1 MNEEIKKVKRVIKN
15 INKICDENNKSLQ
28 EVFKDMQV
36 NEVVFLENIG
46 IEKELFDDEV
56 CQDLRTLLNN
66 KDTRFYINNNMESI
80 ENDEIEL
87 YSKILN
93 KDLGFLKNKIKM
105 TETTKDEK
113 ENGEKI
119 NYYCKLLNK
128 SLKFILEFTKDDKEV
143 LFNVKINVY
152 FKIDGRNG
160 GYNFNIDKMLKKDL
174 YSILKYLYRFD
185 IIKVYNVLK
194 EYPRYAKNQNL
205 NV

>member
-56 CQDLRTLLNN
+56 CQDLRTLLSN

-87 YSKILN
+87 YSKVLN
-93 KDLGFLKNKIKM
+93 KDLGFLKNKINAYAVYTIDFGKF
-105 TETTKDEK
+105 TFEFCGAIGAVEVFKSESFVH
-113 ENGEKI
+113 N
-119 NYYCKLLNK
+119 KL
-128 SLKFILEFTKDDKEV
+128 SL
-143 LFNVKINVY
+143 
-152 FKIDGRNG
+152 
-160 GYNFNIDKMLKKDL
+160 
-174 YSILKYLYRFD
+174 
-185 IIKVYNVLK
+185 
-194 EYPRYAKNQNL
+194 
-205 NV
+205 